1 MDSSQLIVL
10 DTETTGLDRER
21 HEVWELAYDIDGQET
36 VMHFPVDI
44 SRADPMALKMNGF
57 YDRYPFANFLST
69 DDNRNGGDAWVNAA
83 DVETFVSDA
92 RGKHILGAC
101 PSFDDNFLWKLV
113 RKFGFIETWHYHLID
128 IENLIVGY
136 LLKSQLTGMADEL
149 VSLPWKS
156 EDLSRAV
163 GVDPEEFD
171 RHSALGDVKWAK
183 AQLDAILMSPPRN
196 T

>member
-1 MDSSQLIVL
+1 MDSSQLVIL

-21 HEVWELAYDIDGQET
+21 HEVWELAYDIDGKAT

-44 SRADPMALKMNGF
+44 SKADPMALKMNGF
-57 YDRYPFANFLST
+57 YERYPFEHFLET
-69 DDNRNGGDAWVNAA
+69 DENRHGGNAALTHA
-83 DVETFVSDA
+83 DVEQFVTDV
-92 RGKHILGAC
+92 RGRHILGAC

-136 LLKSQLTGMADEL
+136 LLKSRATGMTQEL

-156 EDLSRAV
+156 DDLSRAV
-163 GVDPEEFD
+163 GVDPEQFD
-171 RHSALGDVKWAK
+171 RHSALGDVQWAK
-183 AQLDAILMSPPRN
+183 AQLQAILSTR
-196 T
+196 